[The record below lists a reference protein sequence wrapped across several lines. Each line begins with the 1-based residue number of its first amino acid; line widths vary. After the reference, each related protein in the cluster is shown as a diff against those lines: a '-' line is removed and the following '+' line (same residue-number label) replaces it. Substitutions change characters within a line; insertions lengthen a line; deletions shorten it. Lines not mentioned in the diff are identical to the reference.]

1 MRRML
6 APSPPVSPWLRALLV
21 AAAALLLFAEL
32 GRLEASAPDEPR
44 YLQISEEVRALEQGP
59 RGLVLLHLND
69 EPYTQKPPLY
79 YWLAAAA
86 GAAGGRVTEFAGRV
100 PSAAAGVLLVWLT
113 ASLGARLLGGRA
125 GIVGAGLLLT
135 TYEFARLSRR
145 VQLDPLLA
153 LLETLAL
160 AAFWRL
166 DRGLGRRTANAAL
179 FHAALGLA
187 VLTKGPVGFFV
198 PILIVIAYL
207 AWEGRLREIR
217 RAFPWWGPLLSIAP
231 GVAWIAAATALAPT
245 GFADEALRENLIG
258 RFFEGTAHD
267 QRLYYYLYQLP
278 LDFLPWTLLF
288 PAAGI
293 GAFRTLRD
301 PETTP
306 ERRRAWRFLL
316 ACVGASF
323 VFFSLSTGKRGLYL
337 LPAFPALALLCAGGL
352 ERWLAGRARAP
363 KRLAFFAIAIAALFA
378 FLGALALQ
386 LGSGAPLPGLFKNDW
401 LGRWVGPGDLA
412 DVDLG
417 LLRAFGLTLFG
428 AIVAAGVA
436 WVALWRARTS
446 ALRFVFVPIGLAY
459 AALFAAFAQLY
470 PAIDP
475 LRSVRPIAEAAA
487 ARTPAGDPIGL
498 YDEHNLVGGLAYYAS
513 EDHPILELATPA
525 EVEAFFHSGG
535 RVVVAR
541 ERKLEGVALGEVVER
556 FRSGERQVVL
566 IAPAGGR

>member
-1 MRRML
+1 ML
-6 APSPPVSPWLRALLV
+6 APSPPVSPWLRALLI
-21 AAAALLLFAEL
+21 AAAVVLLFARL
-32 GRLEASAPDEPR
+32 GQLEASAPDEPR
-44 YLQISEEVRALEQGP
+44 YLQVSEEVRALEQGP

-79 YWLAAAA
+79 YWLAALA
-86 GAAGGRVTEFAGRV
+86 GATQGRVTELAGRI

-113 ASLGARLLGGRA
+113 ASIGARLLGGRA
-125 GIVGAGLLLT
+125 GFVGAALLLT
-135 TYEFARLSRR
+135 TFEFAKLSRR

-166 DRGLGRRTANAAL
+166 DRGMGRRAPNAAI

-187 VLTKGPVGFFV
+187 VLTKGPVGFLV
-198 PILIVIAYL
+198 PVGIVLAYL
-207 AWEGRLREIR
+207 AWEGRLREMR
-217 RAFPWWGPLLSIAP
+217 SAFPWWGLLLSLAP
-231 GVAWIAAATALAPT
+231 GAGWILAATALAPE
-245 GFADEALRENLIG
+245 GFAWEAVWTNLFG
-258 RFFEGTAHD
+258 RVVEGAPHD
-267 QRLYYYLYQLP
+267 NRFHYYLRQVP
-278 LDFLPWTLLF
+278 VDFLPWTLLL
-288 PAAGI
+288 PAAAI
-293 GAFRTLRD
+293 GAARTLRE
-301 PETTP
+301 PESTP
-306 ERRRAWRFLL
+306 EAKRAWRFLL
-316 ACVGASF
+316 AWIGASL
-323 VFFSLSTGKRGLYL
+323 VLFSIPAGKRGLYL

-363 KRLAFFAIAIAALFA
+363 KRLAFFALAIATLFA
-378 FLGALALQ
+378 FLGAIALQ
-386 LGSGAPLPGLFKNDW
+386 LGSGAPLPWLFKAKW

-428 AIVAAGVA
+428 AIVAAAVA
-436 WVALWRARTS
+436 WVALTRARSS

-459 AALFAAFAQLY
+459 AALFAAFAQLF

-487 ARTPAGDPIGL
+487 ARTPDGQAIGL

-513 EDHPILELATPA
+513 EEHPIRELATPA
-525 EVEAFFHSGG
+525 DVEAFFREGG

-541 ERKLEGVALGEVVER
+541 ERKVEGAPFGEIVER

-566 IAPAGGR
+566 IAPPGGR

>member
-1 MRRML
+1 ML

-21 AAAALLLFAEL
+21 AAAGALLFARL
-32 GRLEASAPDEPR
+32 GQLEASAPDEPR

-79 YWLAAAA
+79 YWLAASV
-86 GAAGGRVTEFAGRV
+86 GAAHGRVTELAGRV
-100 PSAAAGVLLVWLT
+100 PSAAASVLLVWLT

-125 GIVGAGLLLT
+125 GFVGAALLLT
-135 TYEFARLSRR
+135 TYEFARLARR

-153 LLETLAL
+153 LVETLAL

-166 DRGLGRRTANAAL
+166 DRGMGRRAVNAAVC
-179 FHAALGLA
+179 HAALGLA
-187 VLTKGPVGFFV
+187 VLTKGPVGFLV
-198 PILIVIAYL
+198 PVLIVAAYL
-207 AWEGRLREIR
+207 AWEGRLREIG

-231 GVAWIAAATALAPT
+231 GVAWISAATALAPE
-245 GFADEALRENLIG
+245 GFAFEAVWQNLVG
-258 RFFEGTAHD
+258 RVVEGAPHGNPI
-267 QRLYYYLYQLP
+267 YYYLYQLP

-288 PAAGI
+288 PAAAI
-293 GAFRTLRD
+293 GAARTLR
-301 PETTP
+301 EAEATA
-306 ERRRAWRFLL
+306 ESKRALRFLL
-316 ACVGASF
+316 AWLLATII
-323 VFFSLSTGKRGLYL
+323 FFSLSTGKRGLYL
-337 LPAFPALALLCAGGL
+337 LPAFPALALLCAGGV

-363 KRLAFFAIAIAALFA
+363 KRLAFFALAIGALFA
-378 FLGALALQ
+378 LLGALAMQ
-386 LGSGAPLPGLFKNDW
+386 LGSGAPLPALFKARW
-401 LGRWVGPGDLA
+401 LGRWVGPADLA

-428 AIVAAGVA
+428 AIVAAAIA
-436 WVALWRARTS
+436 WVALIRARSS

-459 AALFAAFAQLY
+459 AALFAVFAQLF

-487 ARTPAGDPIGL
+487 ARTPAGEAIGL
-498 YDEHNLVGGLAYYAS
+498 YDEHNLVGGLAYYVS
-513 EDHPILELATPA
+513 EQHPIRELATPA
-525 EVEAFFHSGG
+525 DVQAFFRAGG

-541 ERKLEGVALGEVVER
+541 ERKLEGAPFGEIVER

-566 IAPAGGR
+566 IAPPGGR

>member
-1 MRRML
+1 ML

-21 AAAALLLFAEL
+21 GAAALLLFAEL

-44 YLQISEEVRALEQGP
+44 YLQVSEEVRALAQGP
-59 RGLVLLHLND
+59 RGLLLLHLND

-79 YWLAAAA
+79 YWLAAAVGSA
-86 GAAGGRVTEFAGRV
+86 TGRVTELAGRI
-100 PSAAAGVLLVWLT
+100 PSATAGVLLVWLT
-113 ASLGARLLGGRA
+113 ASFGARLLGGRA
-125 GIVGAGLLLT
+125 GFVGAGLLLT

-153 LLETLAL
+153 LLETAAL

-166 DRGLGRRTANAAL
+166 DRRIGGRAANAAL

-187 VLTKGPVGFFV
+187 VLTKGPVGFLV
-198 PILIVIAYL
+198 PALIVLAYL
-207 AWEGRLREIR
+207 AWERRLGEIA

-231 GVAWIAAATALAPT
+231 GLAWIAAAIALAPD
-245 GFADEALRENLIG
+245 GFADAAVRENLLG

-267 QRLYYYLYQLP
+267 QRFYYYLVQLP

-288 PAAGI
+288 PVAAV
-293 GAFRTLRD
+293 GALRTLRD
-301 PETTP
+301 PDATP
-306 ERRRAWRFLL
+306 ERKRAWRFLL
-316 ACVGASF
+316 AGVGASF
-323 VFFSLSTGKRGLYL
+323 AFFSLSTGKRGLYL
-337 LPAFPALALLCAGGL
+337 LPAFPMLALLCAGGL
-352 ERWLAGRARAP
+352 ERWLAGRARPP
-363 KRLAFFAIAIAALFA
+363 KRLASFALAIGLAFA

-428 AIVAAGVA
+428 AIVAAAVA
-436 WVALWRARTS
+436 WLALARARAS

-459 AALFAAFAQLY
+459 AALFAAFALLF

-487 ARTPAGDPIGL
+487 ARTPPGQAIGL

-513 EDHPILELATPA
+513 REHPIRELATPA
-525 EVEAFFHSGG
+525 DVEAFFRAGG

-541 ERKLEGVALGEVVER
+541 ERKLAGAALGEIVER

-566 IAPAGGR
+566 IAPAGGG